1 MRHRR
6 RGRVLG
12 RSPSHRKAL
21 FKNMASALFLTERD
35 AELDDNAPKVKG
47 RIITTVPKAK
57 ELRPL
62 VEKCITIAKKS
73 LAAVEESEQ
82 YATTAER
89 GSDEYK
95 AWRKSENWRK
105 WADARAPMISAR
117 RRCLQLLG
125 DKQAVNVL
133 FDTVAQRFVDRPGGY
148 TRVVRLAKPRLGDA
162 GQRAMLEFVGVNDR
176 VRRSSERPAFEDEA
190 GESPAEE
197 TPVSETPASE
207 TAEAAATETET
218 TETDSEKES

>member
-35 AELDDNAPKVKG
+35 AEFDDNAPKVKG

-73 LAAVEESEQ
+73 LASAEEAEQ
-82 YATTAER
+82 YATDAER

-105 WADARAPMISAR
+105 WADARAPMINAR

-133 FDTVAQRFVDRPGGY
+133 FDTVAQRYVDRPGGY
-148 TRVVRLAKPRLGDA
+148 TRVIRLAKPRLGDA
-162 GQRAMLEFVGVNDR
+162 GQRAMLELVGVNDR
-176 VRRSSERPAFEDEA
+176 VRRSSERPAFEDDDSN
-190 GESPAEE
+190 SPSDE
-197 TPVSETPASE
+197 TPVSENAD
-207 TAEAAATETET
+207 TET
-218 TETDSEKES
+218 TETAEAGEAETSKDS

>member
-47 RIITTVPKAK
+47 RIITTLPKAK
-57 ELRPL
+57 EIRPL

-73 LAAVEESEQ
+73 LAAQAESEQ
-82 YATTAER
+82 YGTTAER

-95 AWRKSENWRK
+95 QWRKSENWQK
-105 WADARAPMISAR
+105 WANARAPMVTAR

-125 DKQAVNVL
+125 DKQAVSIL
-133 FDTVAQRFVDRPGGY
+133 FDTVAERYVDRPGGY
-148 TRVVRLAKPRLGDA
+148 TRVIRLATPRLGDA
-162 GQRAMLEFVGVNDR
+162 GQRAMLELVGTNDR
-176 VRRSSERPAFEDEA
+176 VRRSSERPAFDDEETETEA
-190 GESPAEE
+190 ESPAEE
-197 TPVSETPASE
+197 Q
-207 TAEAAATETET
+207 AAAT
-218 TETDSEKES
+218 SEPAAEEKDES